1 MPAILAQNQGNSPEI
16 VPYTVPNFN
25 EAVENEL
32 CLRQSLMLQ
41 LSCGLRLILKMARI
55 PKAPNILISLLI
67 IFLLITI
74 ISTGVSC
81 LIPIPQPP
89 VPPSPAKPAGSQAS
103 GIPLDPNWTPPPQRS
118 SLAQLALSIPEIVKK
133 VTPSVVA
140 IQTEVISYDI
150 FFQPVPQQG
159 AGTGIIIDSQGYIV
173 TNSHVIEGAKKI
185 KVTLTDGRQFNAIQ
199 WRGDPYTDL
208 AIVQIGANGL
218 TKAELGRS
226 EDLVI
231 GEGVVAIGNAL
242 ALEGG
247 PTVTAGIVSYLG
259 RSIREPNGA
268 VLYDLIQTDAAINPG
283 NSGGPL
289 LNLAGQVV
297 GINTAIAAEAQNI
310 GFAISISPALPV
322 VEQLIRHGRA
332 IRPWLGVIFLSVREG
347 VLLTYV
353 DPGSPADKAGL
364 KIGDIII
371 RFAEQKVT
379 SGEELR
385 RAIVSHKIGEKVEI
399 VYLREGKEHK
409 TTATLRES
417 PPR

>member
-1 MPAILAQNQGNSPEI
+1 
-16 VPYTVPNFN
+16 
-25 EAVENEL
+25 
-32 CLRQSLMLQ
+32 MLK
-41 LSCGLRLILKMARI
+41 LSCGSRLILKMARI
-55 PKAPNILISLLI
+55 PKAPNNLISLLI

-81 LIPIPQPP
+81 LTPIPQIP
-89 VPPSPAKPAGSQAS
+89 VPPSPAKPTGSQAS
-103 GIPLDPNWTPPPQRS
+103 GTPIDPNWAPPPQRS
-118 SLAQLALSIPEIVKK
+118 GLAQPALSIPEIVKK
-133 VTPSVVA
+133 VTPSVAA

-150 FFQPVPQQG
+150 FFQPVPRQG

-208 AIVQIGANGL
+208 AIVQIDAKGL
-218 TKAELGRS
+218 PKAELGRS
-226 EDLVI
+226 EDLVV

-289 LNLAGQVV
+289 LNMAGQVV

-310 GFAISISPALPV
+310 GFAISISPALPII
-322 VEQLIRHGRA
+322 EQLIRHGRA
-332 IRPWLGVIFLSVREG
+332 IRPWLGVTFLSAREG

-371 RFAEQKVT
+371 RFAGQKVT
-379 SGEELR
+379 TGEELR

-409 TTATLRES
+409 TTATLGES